1 MRFIAVFVFLIAV
14 ALAVGWFTYQNL
26 DSFAQGQVMR
36 IFGAIA
42 AVLVAILV
50 AFAVTVIRYR
60 IPKADIA
67 LVRTGGAREKIR
79 ITGGL
84 WVNTIIHEIKEISLN
99 TIRIEVIREGPEA
112 LITYDFNRGDVEVV
126 FYLKVE
132 PVESAILRAAQAL
145 GDKSMTP
152 ETVRELI
159 EPKLEGALRSVA
171 AESEIQNL
179 LQKRQEFADKVQAA
193 CGEDLETQNG
203 LTLETVSII
212 RVDQT
217 PVETLDPENRF
228 DAVGIREITEITA
241 DQEREKA
248 RIVWE
253 KEVAIVRIEVDARI
267 QQLDAE
273 QEQEWAQS
281 DQQRNIA
288 LVAAERQAETL
299 KFQYEMDQ
307 GVQEREY
314 EMKQEVEKARIAQEQ
329 AVQEREI
336 EMNRDVEVAR
346 VQQEQIVAE
355 REIEKNLIVET
366 QQIEQ
371 SKVVQLAEIEQHL
384 AVQMQKIEQ
393 EQQLAVRD
401 IEKQLT
407 IEKARIAQEE
417 AVSLRDIE
425 RDLLVQTERLG
436 QEQQV
441 QQREIEKNLVVET
454 AQIDQLRQVELAEIA
469 KILAVEVTRIAQ
481 EQQVETREIEK
492 ELFVEKARIAQ
503 EEGVSLRDIE
513 RDLLVQTERLG
524 QEQQVQQREIEKN
537 LVVETAQIDQL
548 RQVELAEIA
557 KILAVE
563 VTRIAQEQQVE
574 TREIEKELFV
584 EKARIAQEEGVSL
597 RDIERDLL
605 VQTERLGQEQQ
616 VQQREIEKNLVVET
630 SQIDQVRQ
638 VELAEIARTLNV
650 EQSRINQELRVTLS
664 DEDRNIE
671 VAQKQ
676 QVTALA
682 EKEQLL
688 AEAERM
694 GAEVSVTATEQVKE
708 AEWQR
713 EVAIIGAEAQA
724 QPIERL
730 ADAVLAEARAKAQG
744 EMAEYEARNVAE
756 QRVLVQEA
764 ILELIE
770 EAPEIIEQMVKPVEK
785 IDSIKILDMGNTDGQ
800 GGINRNNMGKLANAL
815 LDTGVISPMLKELFN
830 FADVDA
836 QQITDKIAEYL
847 ADLVNRPNAS

>member
-1 MRFIAVFVFLIAV
+1 MRFIAVIVFLIAV
-14 ALAVGWFTYQNL
+14 AVTVGWFAYQNL
-26 DSFAQGQVMR
+26 DQFGQNTVMR
-36 IFGAIA
+36 W
-42 AVLVAILV
+42 LTAILFV
-50 AFAVTVIRYR
+50 LLASLAAFAATVIRYR

-67 LVRTGGAREKIR
+67 LVRTGGAKEKIR

-84 WVNTIIHEIKEISLN
+84 WVNTIIHEIKAISLN
-99 TIRIEVIREGPEA
+99 TMRIEVIREGTEA

-132 PVESAILRAAQAL
+132 PEETDILRAAQAL

-171 AESEIQNL
+171 AESDIQDL
-179 LQKRQEFADKVQAA
+179 LQKRQEFADKVQDA
-193 CGEDLETQNG
+193 CGEDLEIQNG

-217 PVETLDPENRF
+217 PVETLDAENRF

-241 DQEREKA
+241 DQYREKVDIEQ
-248 RIVWE
+248 R
-253 KEVAIVRIEVDARI
+253 KEVAVVQIEVAARIEKFE
-267 QQLDAE
+267 AE
-273 QEQEWAQS
+273 QEQAWAES
-281 DQQRNIA
+281 DQQKNIA
-288 LVAAERQAETL
+288 IYAAEREAETL
-299 KFQYEMDQ
+299 KFQFEMEQ

-314 EMKQEVEKARIAQEQ
+314 EMKQEVERARITQEQ
-329 AVQEREI
+329 VVQEREI

-384 AVQMQKIEQ
+384 VVEMQRIEQ
-393 EQQLAVRD
+393 EQTVAVRE
-401 IEKQLT
+401 IEKVL
-407 IEKARIAQEE
+407 IVEKARIAQEE
-417 AVSLRDIE
+417 GVDLRRIE
-425 RDLLVQTERLG
+425 RDLTVQTAQLAMEQQVQQREIEKNLVVETAQIDQMRQVELAEIAKTLAVEITRIGQEQQVETREIEKQLIVEVARIAQEEGVDLRGIERELTVQTQRFA

-454 AQIDQLRQVELAEIA
+454 AQIDQMRQVELAEIA
-469 KILAVEVTRIAQ
+469 KM
-481 EQQVETREIEK
+481 
-492 ELFVEKARIAQ
+492 
-503 EEGVSLRDIE
+503 
-513 RDLLVQTERLG
+513 
-524 QEQQVQQREIEKN
+524 
-537 LVVETAQIDQL
+537 
-548 RQVELAEIA
+548 
-557 KILAVE
+557 
-563 VTRIAQEQQVE
+563 
-574 TREIEKELFV
+574 
-584 EKARIAQEEGVSL
+584 
-597 RDIERDLL
+597 
-605 VQTERLGQEQQ
+605 
-616 VQQREIEKNLVVET
+616 
-630 SQIDQVRQ
+630 
-638 VELAEIARTLNV
+638 LNV

-664 DEDRNIE
+664 DEDRKID
-671 VAQKQ
+671 VANKQ

-682 EKEQLL
+682 EKEQLV

-694 GAEVSVTATEQVKE
+694 GAEVNVTATEEVMS

-713 EVAIIGAEAQA
+713 EVAVIGAEAQA

-764 ILELIE
+764 ILELIND
-770 EAPEIIEQMVKPVEK
+770 ADDIIEQMMKPVEK
-785 IDSIKILDMGNTDGQ
+785 IDSIKILDMGNDGQ
-800 GGINRNNMGKLANAL
+800 GGINRSSMGKLANAL
-815 LDTGVISPMLKELFN
+815 LDTGAISPMLKELFN

-847 ADLVNRPNAS
+847 ADLVNRPS

>member
-1 MRFIAVFVFLIAV
+1 MRFIAVIVFLIVV
-14 ALAVGWFTYQNL
+14 AIAVGWFAFGQL
-26 DSFAQGQVMR
+26 DRFGQSDVMKWSSF
-36 IFGAIA
+36 ILII
-42 AVLVAILV
+42 LLAILA
-50 AFAVTVIRYR
+50 AFAAAVIRYR
-60 IPKADIA
+60 IPKADVA
-67 LVRTGGAREKIR
+67 LVRTGGSKEKIN
-79 ITGGL
+79 ITKGL

-99 TIRIEVIREGPEA
+99 TMRIEVIREGAEA

-132 PVESAILRAAQAL
+132 PDPDDVLRAAQAL

-171 AESEIQNL
+171 AESDIQDL
-179 LQKRQEFADKVQAA
+179 LQKRQEFADKVQEA
-193 CGEDLETQNG
+193 CGEDLEEQNG

-217 PVETLDPENRF
+217 PVETLDAENRF

-241 DQEREKA
+241 DQYREKVDIEQ
-248 RIVWE
+248 R
-253 KEVAIVRIEVDARI
+253 KEVAVVQIEVAARIEK
-267 QQLDAE
+267 LEAE
-273 QEQEWAQS
+273 QDQAWAES
-281 DQQRNIA
+281 DQQKNIA
-288 LVAAERQAETL
+288 IYAAEREAETL
-299 KFQYEMDQ
+299 KFQFEMEQ
-307 GVQEREY
+307 SVQEREY
-314 EMKQEVEKARIAQEQ
+314 VMKQEVERARITQEQ
-329 AVQEREI
+329 VVQEREI

-371 SKVVQLAEIEQHL
+371 SRVVQLAEIEQFL
-384 AVQMQKIEQ
+384 TVQLQKIEQ
-393 EQQLAVRD
+393 EQAIEVRE
-401 IEKQLT
+401 IEKVLT
-407 IEKARIAQEE
+407 VEKARIAQEE
-417 AVSLRDIE
+417 GVTLREIE
-425 RDLLVQTERLG
+425 KELIVQTERFA

-441 QQREIEKNLVVET
+441 MQREIEKNLVVET
-454 AQIDQLRQVELAEIA
+454 AQIDQMRQVETAEIA
-469 KILAVEVTRIAQ
+469 KKLTVELTRIAADQQ
-481 EQQVETREIEK
+481 EQIRGIEK
-492 ELFVEKARIAQ
+492 DLAVEKARIAQ

-513 RDLLVQTERLG
+513 KELIVQTERFA
-524 QEQQVQQREIEKN
+524 QEQQVMQREIEKN
-537 LVVETAQIDQL
+537 LVVETAQIDQM

-557 KILAVE
+557 KM
-563 VTRIAQEQQVE
+563 
-574 TREIEKELFV
+574 
-584 EKARIAQEEGVSL
+584 
-597 RDIERDLL
+597 
-605 VQTERLGQEQQ
+605 
-616 VQQREIEKNLVVET
+616 
-630 SQIDQVRQ
+630 
-638 VELAEIARTLNV
+638 LNV
-650 EQSRINQELRVTLS
+650 EQSRIGQELRVALT
-664 DEDRNIE
+664 DEDRKIE
-671 VAQKQ
+671 VANKQ

-682 EKEQLL
+682 EKEKLL

-694 GAEVSVTATEQVKE
+694 GAEVNVTATEQVME

-764 ILELIE
+764 ILELIND
-770 EAPEIIEQMVKPVEK
+770 ADDIIEQLMRPVEK

-800 GGINRNNMGKLANAL
+800 GGINRSSMGRLANAL
-815 LDTGVISPMLKELFN
+815 LDTGAISPMLKELFN

-847 ADLVNRPNAS
+847 ADLVNRPS

>member
-1 MRFIAVFVFLIAV
+1 MRFIAAIVFLIAV
-14 ALAVGWFTYQNL
+14 AIAVGWFAYQNL
-26 DSFAQGQVMR
+26 ERFGQNEVIRWLTVILFVLFASLAT
-36 IFGAIA
+36 FA
-42 AVLVAILV
+42 A
-50 AFAVTVIRYR
+50 TVIRYR

-99 TIRIEVIREGPEA
+99 TMRIEVIREGSEA

-132 PVESAILRAAQAL
+132 PEETAILRAAQAL

-171 AESEIQNL
+171 AESDIQDL
-179 LQKRQEFADKVQAA
+179 LQKRQEFADKVQST

-217 PVETLDPENRF
+217 PVETLDAENRF

-241 DQEREKA
+241 EQEREKE
-248 RIVWE
+248 RIVQE
-253 KEVAIVRIEVDARI
+253 KEVAIVQIEVDARI
-267 QQLDAE
+267 QKLEAE
-273 QEQEWAQS
+273 QQQAWAES
-281 DQQRNIA
+281 DQQKNIA
-288 LVAAERQAETL
+288 IYAAEREAETL
-299 KFQYEMDQ
+299 KFQFEMEQ

-314 EMKQEVEKARIAQEQ
+314 EMKQEVERARITQEQ
-329 AVQEREI
+329 VIQEREI
-336 EMNRDVEVAR
+336 EMNRDIEVAR

-384 AVQMQKIEQ
+384 VVQMQRIAQ
-393 EQQLAVRD
+393 EQAIAVRE
-401 IEKQLT
+401 IEKVLT
-407 IEKARIAQEE
+407 VEKARIAQEE
-417 AVSLRDIE
+417 GVALRDIE
-425 RDLLVQTERLG
+425 RDLIVQIAQRSMEQQVQQREIEKNLVVETAQIDQMRQVELAEVAKTLAVEIARIAQEQQIETRDIEKQLVVERARIAQEEGVSLRDIARDLTVQTERFS

-454 AQIDQLRQVELAEIA
+454 AQIDQMRQVSLAEIA
-469 KILAVEVTRIAQ
+469 K
-481 EQQVETREIEK
+481 
-492 ELFVEKARIAQ
+492 
-503 EEGVSLRDIE
+503 
-513 RDLLVQTERLG
+513 
-524 QEQQVQQREIEKN
+524 
-537 LVVETAQIDQL
+537 
-548 RQVELAEIA
+548 
-557 KILAVE
+557 
-563 VTRIAQEQQVE
+563 
-574 TREIEKELFV
+574 
-584 EKARIAQEEGVSL
+584 
-597 RDIERDLL
+597 
-605 VQTERLGQEQQ
+605 
-616 VQQREIEKNLVVET
+616 
-630 SQIDQVRQ
+630 
-638 VELAEIARTLNV
+638 TLTV
-650 EQSRINQELRVTLS
+650 EQTRINQELQVALT
-664 DEDRNIE
+664 DEDRKIE
-671 VAQKQ
+671 VANKQ

-682 EKEQLL
+682 EKEQLV

-694 GAEVSVTATEQVKE
+694 GAEVNVMATEQVKE

-764 ILELIE
+764 IMELIDEAADIVE
-770 EAPEIIEQMVKPVEK
+770 ELMKPVEK
-785 IDSIKILDMGNTDGQ
+785 IDSIKILDMGNNDGH
-800 GGINRNNMGKLANAL
+800 GGLNRSNMGRLANAL
-815 LDTGVISPMLKELFN
+815 LDTGAISPMLKELFN

-847 ADLVNRPNAS
+847 SDLVNRPS

>member
-1 MRFIAVFVFLIAV
+1 MRFIAVIVFLIVVAV
-14 ALAVGWFTYQNL
+14 AVGWFAFGKL
-26 DSFAQGQVMR
+26 DSFGQDNIMR
-36 IFGAIA
+36 WLTLVLIILFAILAAFGAA
-42 AVLVAILV
+42 
-50 AFAVTVIRYR
+50 VIRYR
-60 IPKADIA
+60 IPKADVA
-67 LVRTGGAREKIR
+67 LVRTGGAKEKIN
-79 ITGGL
+79 ITKGL

-99 TIRIEVIREGPEA
+99 TMRIEVIREGTEA

-132 PVESAILRAAQAL
+132 PIEDEVLRAAQAL

-171 AESEIQNL
+171 AESEIQDL
-179 LQKRQEFADKVQAA
+179 LQKRQEFADKVQEA

-217 PVETLDPENRF
+217 PVDTLDAENRF

-241 DQEREKA
+241 DQYREKVDIEQ
-248 RIVWE
+248 R
-253 KEVAIVRIEVDARI
+253 KEVAVVQIEVSARIEK
-267 QQLDAE
+267 LEAE
-273 QEQEWAQS
+273 QEQAWAES
-281 DQQRNIA
+281 DQQKNIA
-288 LVAAERQAETL
+288 IYAAEREAETI
-299 KFQYEMDQ
+299 KFQFEMEQ
-307 GVQEREY
+307 SVQEREY
-314 EMKQEVEKARIAQEQ
+314 EMKQEVERARITQEQ
-329 AVQEREI
+329 VVQEREI

-371 SKVVQLAEIEQHL
+371 SKVVQLAEIEQFL
-384 AVQMQKIEQ
+384 TVQLQKIEQ
-393 EQQLAVRD
+393 EQAIEVRE
-401 IEKQLT
+401 IEKVLT
-407 IEKARIAQEE
+407 VEKARIAQEE
-417 AVSLRDIE
+417 GVMLRDIE
-425 RDLLVQTERLG
+425 RELVVQTERFA

-441 QQREIEKNLVVET
+441 MQREIEKNLVVET

-469 KILAVEVTRIAQ
+469 KALAVEISRISADQQ
-481 EQQVETREIEK
+481 EQIRGIEK
-492 ELFVEKARIAQ
+492 ELAVEKARIAQ

-513 RDLLVQTERLG
+513 RELIVQTERFS

-537 LVVETAQIDQL
+537 LVVETAQIDQM
-548 RQVELAEIA
+548 RHVELAEIA
-557 KILAVE
+557 KM
-563 VTRIAQEQQVE
+563 
-574 TREIEKELFV
+574 
-584 EKARIAQEEGVSL
+584 
-597 RDIERDLL
+597 
-605 VQTERLGQEQQ
+605 
-616 VQQREIEKNLVVET
+616 
-630 SQIDQVRQ
+630 
-638 VELAEIARTLNV
+638 LNV
-650 EQSRINQELRVTLS
+650 EQSRIGQELRVALT
-664 DEDRNIE
+664 DEDRKID
-671 VAQKQ
+671 VANKQ

-682 EKEQLL
+682 EKEKLV

-694 GAEVSVTATEQVKE
+694 GAEVNVTATEEVMS

-713 EVAIIGAEAQA
+713 EVAVIGAEAQA

-764 ILELIE
+764 ILELIND
-770 EAPEIIEQMVKPVEK
+770 ADDIIEQMMRPVEK
-785 IDSIKILDMGNTDGQ
+785 IESIKILDMGNNDGQ
-800 GGINRNNMGKLANAL
+800 GGINRSSMGRLANAL
-815 LDTGVISPMLKELFN
+815 LDTGAISPMLKELFN

-847 ADLVNRPNAS
+847 ADLVNRPN

>member
-1 MRFIAVFVFLIAV
+1 MRFIAVVVFLIVV
-14 ALAVGWFTYQNL
+14 AIAVGWFAFGKL
-26 DSFAQGQVMR
+26 DSFGQDSVMR
-36 IFGAIA
+36 WSTF
-42 AVLVAILV
+42 VLIILLAILA
-50 AFAVTVIRYR
+50 AFAAAVIRYR
-60 IPKADIA
+60 IPKADVA
-67 LVRTGGAREKIR
+67 LVRTGGSKEKIN
-79 ITGGL
+79 ITKGL

-99 TIRIEVIREGPEA
+99 TMRIEAIREGTEA

-132 PVESAILRAAQAL
+132 PQEDDVLRAAQAL

-171 AESEIQNL
+171 AESEIQEL
-179 LQKRQEFADKVQAA
+179 LQKRQEFADKVQEA
-193 CGEDLETQNG
+193 CGEDLQTQNG

-217 PVETLDPENRF
+217 PVDTLDAENRF

-241 DQEREKA
+241 DQYREKVDIEQ
-248 RIVWE
+248 R
-253 KEVAIVRIEVDARI
+253 KEVAVVQIEVAARIEK
-267 QQLDAE
+267 LEAE
-273 QEQEWAQS
+273 QEQAWAES
-281 DQQRNIA
+281 DQQKNIA
-288 LVAAERQAETL
+288 IYAAEREAETL
-299 KFQYEMDQ
+299 KFQFEMEQ
-307 GVQEREY
+307 SVQEREY
-314 EMKQEVEKARIAQEQ
+314 EMKQEVERARITQEQ
-329 AVQEREI
+329 VVQEREI

-371 SKVVQLAEIEQHL
+371 SRVVQLAEIEQFL
-384 AVQMQKIEQ
+384 VVQLQKIEQ
-393 EQQLAVRD
+393 EQEIEVRE
-401 IEKQLT
+401 IEKVLT
-407 IEKARIAQEE
+407 VEKARIAQEE
-417 AVSLRDIE
+417 GVMLRDIE
-425 RDLLVQTERLG
+425 RELIVQTQRFA

-454 AQIDQLRQVELAEIA
+454 AQIDQMRQVETAEIA
-469 KILAVEVTRIAQ
+469 KKLTVELTRIAADQQEQIRGIEKDLAVEKAQ
-481 EQQVETREIEK
+481 
-492 ELFVEKARIAQ
+492 IAQ

-513 RDLLVQTERLG
+513 RELIVQTERFT
-524 QEQQVQQREIEKN
+524 QEQQVQQREIENN
-537 LVVETAQIDQL
+537 LVVETAQIDQM

-557 KILAVE
+557 KM
-563 VTRIAQEQQVE
+563 
-574 TREIEKELFV
+574 
-584 EKARIAQEEGVSL
+584 
-597 RDIERDLL
+597 
-605 VQTERLGQEQQ
+605 
-616 VQQREIEKNLVVET
+616 
-630 SQIDQVRQ
+630 
-638 VELAEIARTLNV
+638 LNV
-650 EQSRINQELRVTLS
+650 EQSRIGQELRVAIT
-664 DEDRNIE
+664 DEDRKIE
-671 VAQKQ
+671 VAGKQ

-682 EKEQLL
+682 EKEKLV

-694 GAEVSVTATEQVKE
+694 GAEVNVTATEEVMS

-713 EVAIIGAEAQA
+713 EVAVIGAEAQA

-764 ILELIE
+764 ILELIND
-770 EAPEIIEQMVKPVEK
+770 ADDIIEQMMRPVEK

-800 GGINRNNMGKLANAL
+800 GGINRSSMGRLANAL
-815 LDTGVISPMLKELFN
+815 LDTGAISPMLKELFN

-847 ADLVNRPNAS
+847 ADLVNRPS

>member
-1 MRFIAVFVFLIAV
+1 MRFIAVIVFLIAV
-14 ALAVGWFTYQNL
+14 AIAVGWFALQNL
-26 DSFAQGQVMR
+26 ESFGQSGVMR
-36 IFGAIA
+36 VLTFV
-42 AVLVAILV
+42 VLVLFAILAAFV
-50 AFAVTVIRYR
+50 AMVIRYR
-60 IPKADIA
+60 IPKADVA
-67 LVRTGGAREKIR
+67 LVRTGGSREKIS

-99 TIRIEVIREGPEA
+99 TMRIEVIREGPEA

-132 PVESAILRAAQAL
+132 PNQTDILRAAQAL

-171 AESEIQNL
+171 AESDIQDL
-179 LQKRQEFADKVQAA
+179 LQKRQEFADKVLSA
-193 CGEDLETQNG
+193 CGEDLEVQNG

-217 PVETLDPENRF
+217 PVETLDAENRF

-241 DQEREKA
+241 EQEREKE
-248 RIVWE
+248 RIVQE
-253 KEVAIVRIEVDARI
+253 KEVAIVQIEVDARI
-267 QQLDAE
+267 QKLEAE
-273 QEQEWAQS
+273 QQQAWAES
-281 DQQRNIA
+281 DQQKNIA
-288 LVAAERQAETL
+288 IYAAEREAETL
-299 KFQYEMDQ
+299 KFQFEMEQ

-314 EMKQEVEKARIAQEQ
+314 EMKQEVERARIAQEQ
-329 AVQEREI
+329 IVQEREI
-336 EMNRDVEVAR
+336 EMGRDIQVAR
-346 VQQEQIVAE
+346 VQQEQVVAE

-371 SKVVQLAEIEQHL
+371 SRVVQLAEIQQYL
-384 AVQMQKIEQ
+384 TVQMQRITQ
-393 EQQLAVRD
+393 EQTIAVREIEKELAV
-401 IEKQLT
+401 
-407 IEKARIAQEE
+407 EKAQIAQEE
-417 AVSLRDIE
+417 GVSLRDIE
-425 RDLLVQTERLG
+425 RQLSVQTARYS

-454 AQIDQLRQVELAEIA
+454 AQIDQMRQVEIAEIS
-469 KILAVEVTRIAQ
+469 KTLAVELTRIAREQQ
-481 EQQVETREIEK
+481 EQLRDIEK
-492 ELFVEKARIAQ
+492 DLMVEKAQIAQ

-513 RDLLVQTERLG
+513 RQLSVQTTRFS

-537 LVVETAQIDQL
+537 LVVESAQIDQM

-557 KILAVE
+557 K
-563 VTRIAQEQQVE
+563 
-574 TREIEKELFV
+574 
-584 EKARIAQEEGVSL
+584 
-597 RDIERDLL
+597 
-605 VQTERLGQEQQ
+605 
-616 VQQREIEKNLVVET
+616 
-630 SQIDQVRQ
+630 
-638 VELAEIARTLNV
+638 TLTV
-650 EQSRINQELRVTLS
+650 EQSRIGQELAVALS
-664 DEDRNIE
+664 DEDRKIGIAN
-671 VAQKQ
+671 KQ

-682 EKEQLL
+682 EKEQLVV
-688 AEAERM
+688 EAERM
-694 GAEVSVTATEQVKE
+694 GAEVNVTATEQVKE

-764 ILELIE
+764 IMELIDE
-770 EAPEIIEQMVKPVEK
+770 FPDIVEQLMRPVEK
-785 IDSIKILDMGNTDGQ
+785 IDSIKILDMGNNDGQ
-800 GGINRNNMGKLANAL
+800 GGINRSNMGRLANAL
-815 LDTGVISPMLKELFN
+815 LDTGAISPMLKELFN

-847 ADLVNRPNAS
+847 ADLVNRQR

>member
-1 MRFIAVFVFLIAV
+1 MRFIAVIVFLIAV
-14 ALAVGWFTYQNL
+14 AVAVGWFAYQNL
-26 DSFAQGQVMR
+26 DRFGQNEVIR
-36 IFGAIA
+36 W
-42 AVLVAILV
+42 LTAILFV
-50 AFAVTVIRYR
+50 LFASLATFAATVIRYR
-60 IPKADIA
+60 IPKADVA

-99 TIRIEVIREGPEA
+99 TMRIEVIREGPEA

-132 PVESAILRAAQAL
+132 PEETDILRAAQAL

-171 AESEIQNL
+171 AESDIQDL
-179 LQKRQEFADKVQAA
+179 LQKRQEFADKVQGA

-217 PVETLDPENRF
+217 PVETLDAENRF

-241 DQEREKA
+241 EQEREKE
-248 RIVWE
+248 RIVQE
-253 KEVAIVRIEVDARI
+253 KEVAIVQIEVDARI
-267 QQLDAE
+267 QKLEAE
-273 QEQEWAQS
+273 QQQAWAES
-281 DQQRNIA
+281 DQQKNIA
-288 LVAAERQAETL
+288 IYAAERQAETL
-299 KFQYEMDQ
+299 KFQFEMEQ

-314 EMKQEVEKARIAQEQ
+314 EMKQEVERARIRQEQ
-329 AVQEREI
+329 VIQEREI
-336 EMNRDVEVAR
+336 EMNRDIEVAR

-384 AVQMQKIEQ
+384 IVQMQRIAQ
-393 EQQLAVRD
+393 EQAIAVRD
-401 IEKQLT
+401 IEKVLT
-407 IEKARIAQEE
+407 VEKARIAQEE
-417 AVSLRDIE
+417 AITLRDIA
-425 RDLLVQTERLG
+425 RDLAVQTARFS

-454 AQIDQLRQVELAEIA
+454 AQIDQVRQVELAEVA
-469 KILAVEVTRIAQ
+469 KILAVEIARIAQ
-481 EQQVETREIEK
+481 EQQVETRDIEK
-492 ELFVEKARIAQ
+492 ELIVDKARIAQ
-503 EEGVSLRDIE
+503 EEGVMLRDIA
-513 RDLLVQTERLG
+513 RDLAVQTTRFS

-537 LVVETAQIDQL
+537 LVVETAQIDQV
-548 RQVELAEIA
+548 RQVSLAEIA
-557 KILAVE
+557 KIL
-563 VTRIAQEQQVE
+563 T
-574 TREIEKELFV
+574 
-584 EKARIAQEEGVSL
+584 
-597 RDIERDLL
+597 
-605 VQTERLGQEQQ
+605 
-616 VQQREIEKNLVVET
+616 
-630 SQIDQVRQ
+630 
-638 VELAEIARTLNV
+638 V
-650 EQSRINQELRVTLS
+650 EQTRINQELQVALT
-664 DEDRNIE
+664 DEDRKIE
-671 VAQKQ
+671 VANKQ

-682 EKEQLL
+682 EKEQLV

-694 GAEVSVTATEQVKE
+694 GAEVGVTATEQVKE

-764 ILELIE
+764 ILELID
-770 EAPEIIEQMVKPVEK
+770 EAPDILEELMKPVEK
-785 IDSIKILDMGNTDGQ
+785 IDSIKILDMGNNDGQ
-800 GGINRNNMGKLANAL
+800 GGLNRSNMGRLANAL
-815 LDTGVISPMLKELFN
+815 LDTGAISPMLKELFN

-847 ADLVNRPNAS
+847 SDLVNRPS

>member
-1 MRFIAVFVFLIAV
+1 MRFIAAIVFLIAV
-14 ALAVGWFTYQNL
+14 AIAVGWFAYQNL
-26 DSFAQGQVMR
+26 DRFGQNQVIRWLTVILFVLFASLAT
-36 IFGAIA
+36 FA
-42 AVLVAILV
+42 A
-50 AFAVTVIRYR
+50 TVIRYR
-60 IPKADIA
+60 IPKADVA

-99 TIRIEVIREGPEA
+99 TMRIEVIREGPEA

-132 PVESAILRAAQAL
+132 PEENDILRAAQAL

-171 AESEIQNL
+171 AESDIQDL
-179 LQKRQEFADKVQAA
+179 LQKRQEFADKVQSA
-193 CGEDLETQNG
+193 CGEDLEIQNG

-217 PVETLDPENRF
+217 PVETLDAENRF

-241 DQEREKA
+241 EQEREKE
-248 RIVWE
+248 RIVQE
-253 KEVAIVRIEVDARI
+253 KEVAIVQIEVDARI
-267 QQLDAE
+267 QKLEAE
-273 QEQEWAQS
+273 QQQAWAES
-281 DQQRNIA
+281 DQQKNIA
-288 LVAAERQAETL
+288 IYAAEREAETL
-299 KFQYEMDQ
+299 KFQFEMEQ

-314 EMKQEVEKARIAQEQ
+314 EMKQEVERARIRQEQ
-329 AVQEREI
+329 VIQEREI
-336 EMNRDVEVAR
+336 EMNRDIEVAR

-384 AVQMQKIEQ
+384 VVQMQRIAQ
-393 EQQLAVRD
+393 EQAITVRE
-401 IEKQLT
+401 IEKVLT
-407 IEKARIAQEE
+407 VEKARIAQEE
-417 AVSLRDIE
+417 GISLRDIE
-425 RDLLVQTERLG
+425 RDLRVQVERFS

-454 AQIDQLRQVELAEIA
+454 AQIDQMRQVELAEIA
-469 KILAVEVTRIAQ
+469 K
-481 EQQVETREIEK
+481 
-492 ELFVEKARIAQ
+492 
-503 EEGVSLRDIE
+503 
-513 RDLLVQTERLG
+513 
-524 QEQQVQQREIEKN
+524 
-537 LVVETAQIDQL
+537 
-548 RQVELAEIA
+548 
-557 KILAVE
+557 
-563 VTRIAQEQQVE
+563 
-574 TREIEKELFV
+574 
-584 EKARIAQEEGVSL
+584 
-597 RDIERDLL
+597 
-605 VQTERLGQEQQ
+605 
-616 VQQREIEKNLVVET
+616 
-630 SQIDQVRQ
+630 
-638 VELAEIARTLNV
+638 TLTV
-650 EQSRINQELRVTLS
+650 EQTRINQELQVAIT
-664 DEDRNIE
+664 DEDRKID
-671 VAQKQ
+671 VANKQ

-682 EKEQLL
+682 EKEQLV

-694 GAEVSVTATEQVKE
+694 GAEVNVTATEQVKE

-764 ILELIE
+764 IMELIN
-770 EAPEIIEQMVKPVEK
+770 EADDIIEQLMRPVEK
-785 IDSIKILDMGNTDGQ
+785 IDSIKILDMGNNDGQ
-800 GGINRNNMGKLANAL
+800 GGLNRSNMGRLANAL
-815 LDTGVISPMLKELFN
+815 LDTGAISPMLKELFN

-847 ADLVNRPNAS
+847 ADLVNRPS

>member
-1 MRFIAVFVFLIAV
+1 MRFIAAIVFLIAV
-14 ALAVGWFTYQNL
+14 AIAVGWFAYQNL
-26 DSFAQGQVMR
+26 DRFGQNQVIRWLTVILFVLFASLAT
-36 IFGAIA
+36 FA
-42 AVLVAILV
+42 A
-50 AFAVTVIRYR
+50 TVIRYR

-99 TIRIEVIREGPEA
+99 TMRIEVIREGPEA

-132 PVESAILRAAQAL
+132 PEETDILRAAQAL

-171 AESEIQNL
+171 AESDIQDL
-179 LQKRQEFADKVQAA
+179 LQKRQEFADKVQSA
-193 CGEDLETQNG
+193 CGEDLEIQNG

-217 PVETLDPENRF
+217 PVETLDAENRF

-241 DQEREKA
+241 EQEREKE
-248 RIVWE
+248 RIVQE
-253 KEVAIVRIEVDARI
+253 KEVAIVQIEVDARI
-267 QQLDAE
+267 QKLEAE
-273 QEQEWAQS
+273 QQQAWAES
-281 DQQRNIA
+281 DQQKNIA
-288 LVAAERQAETL
+288 IYAAEREAETL
-299 KFQYEMDQ
+299 KFQFEMEQ

-314 EMKQEVEKARIAQEQ
+314 EMKQEVERARIRQEQ
-329 AVQEREI
+329 VIQEREI
-336 EMNRDVEVAR
+336 EMNRDIEVAR

-384 AVQMQKIEQ
+384 VVQMQRIAQ
-393 EQQLAVRD
+393 EQTIAVRE
-401 IEKQLT
+401 IEKVLT
-407 IEKARIAQEE
+407 VEKARIAQEE
-417 AVSLRDIE
+417 GVMLRDIE
-425 RDLLVQTERLG
+425 RELAVQTARLS

-454 AQIDQLRQVELAEIA
+454 AQIDQMRQVELAEVAKTLTVEIA
-469 KILAVEVTRIAQ
+469 RIAQ
-481 EQQVETREIEK
+481 EQQIETRDIEK
-492 ELFVEKARIAQ
+492 QLAVERARIAQ
-503 EEGVSLRDIE
+503 EEGISLRDIE
-513 RDLLVQTERLG
+513 RDLTVQTTRFS

-537 LVVETAQIDQL
+537 LVIETAQIDQM
-548 RQVELAEIA
+548 RQVSLAEIA
-557 KILAVE
+557 K
-563 VTRIAQEQQVE
+563 
-574 TREIEKELFV
+574 
-584 EKARIAQEEGVSL
+584 
-597 RDIERDLL
+597 
-605 VQTERLGQEQQ
+605 
-616 VQQREIEKNLVVET
+616 
-630 SQIDQVRQ
+630 
-638 VELAEIARTLNV
+638 TLTV
-650 EQSRINQELRVTLS
+650 EQTRINQELQVALT
-664 DEDRNIE
+664 DEDRKID
-671 VAQKQ
+671 VANKQ

-682 EKEQLL
+682 EKEQLV

-694 GAEVSVTATEQVKE
+694 GAEVNVTATEQVKE

-764 ILELIE
+764 IMELID
-770 EAPEIIEQMVKPVEK
+770 EAPDIIEELMKPVEK
-785 IDSIKILDMGNTDGQ
+785 IDSIKILDMGNNDGQ
-800 GGINRNNMGKLANAL
+800 GGINRSNMGRLANAL
-815 LDTGVISPMLKELFN
+815 LDTGAISPMLKELFN

-847 ADLVNRPNAS
+847 SDLVNRPS

>member
-1 MRFIAVFVFLIAV
+1 MRFIAVIVFLIAV
-14 ALAVGWFTYQNL
+14 AIAVGWFAFKNL
-26 DSFAQGQVMR
+26 DSLGQSAVMR
-36 IFGAIA
+36 MLTF
-42 AVLVAILV
+42 VLIVLLAILAAFV
-50 AFAVTVIRYR
+50 AMVIRYR

-67 LVRTGGAREKIR
+67 LVRTGGAREKIS

-99 TIRIEVIREGPEA
+99 TMRIEVIREGPEA

-132 PVESAILRAAQAL
+132 PNQIDILRAAQAL

-171 AESEIQNL
+171 AESEIQDL
-179 LQKRQEFADKVQAA
+179 LQKRQEFADKVQST
-193 CGEDLETQNG
+193 CGEDLEIQNG

-217 PVETLDPENRF
+217 PVETLDAENRF

-241 DQEREKA
+241 EQEREKE
-248 RIVWE
+248 RIVQE
-253 KEVAIVRIEVDARI
+253 KEVAIVQIEVDARI
-267 QQLDAE
+267 QKLEAE
-273 QEQEWAQS
+273 QQQAWAES
-281 DQQRNIA
+281 DQQKNISIY
-288 LVAAERQAETL
+288 AAEREAETL
-299 KFQYEMDQ
+299 KFQFEMEQ

-314 EMKQEVEKARIAQEQ
+314 EMKQEVERARIRQEQ
-329 AVQEREI
+329 VVQEREI
-336 EMNRDVEVAR
+336 EMNRDIEVAR
-346 VQQEQIVAE
+346 VQQEQVVAE

-371 SKVVQLAEIEQHL
+371 SKVVQLAEIQQYL
-384 AVQMQKIEQ
+384 TVQMQKIEQ
-393 EQQLAVRD
+393 EQILAVRE
-401 IEKQLT
+401 IEKELT

-417 AVSLRDIE
+417 GVSLRDIE
-425 RDLLVQTERLG
+425 RELAVLTARYSQEQQVQQREIEKNLVVETAQIDQMRQVEIAEISKSLAVELTRIARDQQEQIRGIEKILMVEKARIVQEEGVSLRDIERELAVLTARFG

-454 AQIDQLRQVELAEIA
+454 AQIDQMRQVELAEIA
-469 KILAVEVTRIAQ
+469 K
-481 EQQVETREIEK
+481 
-492 ELFVEKARIAQ
+492 
-503 EEGVSLRDIE
+503 
-513 RDLLVQTERLG
+513 
-524 QEQQVQQREIEKN
+524 
-537 LVVETAQIDQL
+537 
-548 RQVELAEIA
+548 
-557 KILAVE
+557 
-563 VTRIAQEQQVE
+563 
-574 TREIEKELFV
+574 
-584 EKARIAQEEGVSL
+584 
-597 RDIERDLL
+597 
-605 VQTERLGQEQQ
+605 
-616 VQQREIEKNLVVET
+616 
-630 SQIDQVRQ
+630 
-638 VELAEIARTLNV
+638 TLSV
-650 EQSRINQELRVTLS
+650 EQSRIGQELQVALV
-664 DEDRNIE
+664 DEDRKID
-671 VAQKQ
+671 VANKQ

-682 EKEQLL
+682 EKEQLV

-694 GAEVSVTATEQVKE
+694 GAEVNVTATEQVKE

-764 ILELIE
+764 IMELIDE
-770 EAPEIIEQMVKPVEK
+770 FPEIVEQLMRPVEK
-785 IDSIKILDMGNTDGQ
+785 IDSIKILDMGNNDGQ
-800 GGINRNNMGKLANAL
+800 GGINRSNMGRLANAL
-815 LDTGVISPMLKELFN
+815 LDTGAISPMLKELFN

-847 ADLVNRPNAS
+847 ADLVNRPN

>member
-1 MRFIAVFVFLIAV
+1 MRFIAVIVFLIAV
-14 ALAVGWFTYQNL
+14 AVAVGWFAYQNL
-26 DSFAQGQVMR
+26 DQFGQNDVMR
-36 IFGAIA
+36 W
-42 AVLVAILV
+42 LTAILFV
-50 AFAVTVIRYR
+50 LLASLVTFAAIVIRYR

-67 LVRTGGAREKIR
+67 LVRTGGAKEKIR

-99 TIRIEVIREGPEA
+99 TMRIEVIREGTEA

-132 PVESAILRAAQAL
+132 PEETEILRAAQAL

-171 AESEIQNL
+171 AESEIQDL
-179 LQKRQEFADKVQAA
+179 LQKRQEFADKVQET

-203 LTLETVSII
+203 LTLETVSVI

-217 PVETLDPENRF
+217 PVETLDAENRF

-241 DQEREKA
+241 EQEREKT
-248 RIVWE
+248 RIVQE
-253 KEVAIVRIEVDARI
+253 KEVAIVQIEVDARI
-267 QQLDAE
+267 QKLEAE
-273 QEQEWAQS
+273 QQQAWAES
-281 DQQRNIA
+281 DQQKNIA
-288 LVAAERQAETL
+288 IYAAEREAETL
-299 KFQYEMDQ
+299 KFQFEMEQ

-314 EMKQEVEKARIAQEQ
+314 EMKQEVERARITQEQ
-329 AVQEREI
+329 VVQEREI
-336 EMNRDVEVAR
+336 EMNRDIEVAR
-346 VQQEQIVAE
+346 VQQEQVVAE

-384 AVQMQKIEQ
+384 VVQMQRIEQ
-393 EQQLAVRD
+393 EQTVAVREIEKVLAV
-401 IEKQLT
+401 
-407 IEKARIAQEE
+407 EKARIAQEE
-417 AVSLRDIE
+417 GVSLRSVERDLTVQTAQLAMEQQVQQREIEKNLVVETAQIDQMRQVELAEIAKTLAVEITQIARDQQVETRDIEKQLIVEKARIAQEEGVSLRDIARE
-425 RDLLVQTERLG
+425 LAVQTERFS

-454 AQIDQLRQVELAEIA
+454 AQIDQMRQVELSEIA
-469 KILAVEVTRIAQ
+469 K
-481 EQQVETREIEK
+481 
-492 ELFVEKARIAQ
+492 
-503 EEGVSLRDIE
+503 
-513 RDLLVQTERLG
+513 LLT
-524 QEQQVQQREIEKN
+524 
-537 LVVETAQIDQL
+537 
-548 RQVELAEIA
+548 
-557 KILAVE
+557 
-563 VTRIAQEQQVE
+563 
-574 TREIEKELFV
+574 
-584 EKARIAQEEGVSL
+584 
-597 RDIERDLL
+597 
-605 VQTERLGQEQQ
+605 
-616 VQQREIEKNLVVET
+616 
-630 SQIDQVRQ
+630 
-638 VELAEIARTLNV
+638 V

-664 DEDRNIE
+664 DEDRKID
-671 VAQKQ
+671 VANKQ

-682 EKEQLL
+682 EKEQLV

-694 GAEVSVTATEQVKE
+694 GAEVNVMATEQVKE

-764 ILELIE
+764 IMELIDE
-770 EAPEIIEQMVKPVEK
+770 FPDIVEQLMRPVEK
-785 IDSIKILDMGNTDGQ
+785 IDSIKILDMGNNDGQ
-800 GGINRNNMGKLANAL
+800 GGLNRSNMGRLANAL
-815 LDTGVISPMLKELFN
+815 LDTGAISPMLKELFN

-847 ADLVNRPNAS
+847 ADLVNRPN

>member
-1 MRFIAVFVFLIAV
+1 MRFIAVIVFLIAV
-14 ALAVGWFTYQNL
+14 AIAVGWFALQNL
-26 DSFAQGQVMR
+26 ESFGQSGVMR
-36 IFGAIA
+36 VLTFV
-42 AVLVAILV
+42 VLVLFAILAAFV
-50 AFAVTVIRYR
+50 AMVIRYR
-60 IPKADIA
+60 IPKADVA
-67 LVRTGGAREKIR
+67 LVRTGGSREKIS

-99 TIRIEVIREGPEA
+99 TMRIEVIREGPEA

-132 PVESAILRAAQAL
+132 PNQTDILRAAQAL

-171 AESEIQNL
+171 AESDIQDL
-179 LQKRQEFADKVQAA
+179 LQKRQEFADKVLSA
-193 CGEDLETQNG
+193 CGEDLEIQNG

-217 PVETLDPENRF
+217 PVETLDAENRF

-241 DQEREKA
+241 EQEREKE
-248 RIVWE
+248 RIVQE
-253 KEVAIVRIEVDARI
+253 KEVAIVQIEVDARI
-267 QQLDAE
+267 QKLEAE
-273 QEQEWAQS
+273 QQQAWAES
-281 DQQRNIA
+281 DQQKNIA
-288 LVAAERQAETL
+288 IYAAEREAETL
-299 KFQYEMDQ
+299 KFQFEMEQ

-314 EMKQEVEKARIAQEQ
+314 EMKQEVERARITQEQ
-329 AVQEREI
+329 IVQEREI
-336 EMNRDVEVAR
+336 EMGRDIQVAR
-346 VQQEQIVAE
+346 VQQEQVVAE

-371 SKVVQLAEIEQHL
+371 SRVVQLAEIQQYL
-384 AVQMQKIEQ
+384 TVQMQRITQ
-393 EQQLAVRD
+393 EQTIAVRE
-401 IEKQLT
+401 IEKELA

-417 AVSLRDIE
+417 GVSLRDIE
-425 RDLLVQTERLG
+425 RQLSVQTARYS

-454 AQIDQLRQVELAEIA
+454 AQIDQMRQVEIAEIS
-469 KILAVEVTRIAQ
+469 KTLAVELTRIAREQQ
-481 EQQVETREIEK
+481 EQLRDIEK
-492 ELFVEKARIAQ
+492 DLMVEKAQIAQ

-513 RDLLVQTERLG
+513 RQLSVQTTRFS

-537 LVVETAQIDQL
+537 LVVESAQIDQM

-557 KILAVE
+557 K
-563 VTRIAQEQQVE
+563 
-574 TREIEKELFV
+574 
-584 EKARIAQEEGVSL
+584 
-597 RDIERDLL
+597 
-605 VQTERLGQEQQ
+605 
-616 VQQREIEKNLVVET
+616 
-630 SQIDQVRQ
+630 
-638 VELAEIARTLNV
+638 TLTV
-650 EQSRINQELRVTLS
+650 EQSRIGQELAVALS
-664 DEDRNIE
+664 DEDRKIGIAN
-671 VAQKQ
+671 KQ

-682 EKEQLL
+682 EKEQLVV
-688 AEAERM
+688 EAERM
-694 GAEVSVTATEQVKE
+694 GAEVNVTATEQVKE

-764 ILELIE
+764 IMELIDE
-770 EAPEIIEQMVKPVEK
+770 FPDIVEQLMRPVEK
-785 IDSIKILDMGNTDGQ
+785 IDSIKILDMGNNDGQ
-800 GGINRNNMGKLANAL
+800 GGINRSNMGRLANAL
-815 LDTGVISPMLKELFN
+815 LDTGAISPMLKELFN

-847 ADLVNRPNAS
+847 ADLVNRQS

>member
-1 MRFIAVFVFLIAV
+1 MRFIAVIVFLIVV
-14 ALAVGWFTYQNL
+14 AIAVGWFAFGKL
-26 DSFAQGQVMR
+26 ESFGQDNIMKWLTFAL
-36 IFGAIA
+36 IILF
-42 AVLVAILV
+42 AILA
-50 AFAVTVIRYR
+50 AFAAAVIRYR
-60 IPKADIA
+60 IPKADVA
-67 LVRTGGAREKIR
+67 LVRTGGSKEKIH
-79 ITGGL
+79 ITKGL

-99 TIRIEVIREGPEA
+99 TMRIEVIREGSEA

-132 PVESAILRAAQAL
+132 PVEDAILRAAQAL

-171 AESEIQNL
+171 AESHIQDL
-179 LQKRQEFADKVQAA
+179 LQKRQEFADKVQET
-193 CGEDLETQNG
+193 CGEDLEIQNG

-217 PVETLDPENRF
+217 AVEILDAENRF

-241 DQEREKA
+241 EQERE
-248 RIVWE
+248 RIDIIQR
-253 KEVAIVRIEVDARI
+253 KEVAIVQIEVAARIEKFE
-267 QQLDAE
+267 AE
-273 QEQEWAQS
+273 QEQAWAES
-281 DQQRNIA
+281 DQQKNIA
-288 LVAAERQAETL
+288 IYAAEREAETL
-299 KFQYEMDQ
+299 KFQFEMEQ

-314 EMKQEVEKARIAQEQ
+314 EMKQEVERARILQEQ
-329 AVQEREI
+329 IVQEREI

-371 SKVVQLAEIEQHL
+371 SRVVQLAEIEQFL
-384 AVQMQKIEQ
+384 TVQMQKIEQ
-393 EQQLAVRD
+393 EQTIDVRE
-401 IEKQLT
+401 IEKHLMV
-407 IEKARIAQEE
+407 EKARIAQEE
-417 AVSLRDIE
+417 GVMLRDIE
-425 RDLLVQTERLG
+425 RELTVQTERFS

-454 AQIDQLRQVELAEIA
+454 AQIDQLRQVELAEVAKMLIVEIA
-469 KILAVEVTRIAQ
+469 KIGQ

-492 ELFVEKARIAQ
+492 QLMVEKARIAQ
-503 EEGVSLRDIE
+503 EEGVMLRDIE
-513 RDLLVQTERLG
+513 RELTVQTERFG

-537 LVVETAQIDQL
+537 LVVETAQIGQM

-557 KILAVE
+557 KML
-563 VTRIAQEQQVE
+563 T
-574 TREIEKELFV
+574 
-584 EKARIAQEEGVSL
+584 
-597 RDIERDLL
+597 
-605 VQTERLGQEQQ
+605 
-616 VQQREIEKNLVVET
+616 
-630 SQIDQVRQ
+630 
-638 VELAEIARTLNV
+638 V
-650 EQSRINQELRVTLS
+650 EQSRIGQELRVTIS
-664 DEDRNIE
+664 DEDRKIE
-671 VAQKQ
+671 VASKE

-682 EKEQLL
+682 EKEKLV

-694 GAEVSVTATEQVKE
+694 GAEVDVTATEQVKG

-713 EVAIIGAEAQA
+713 EVAVISAEGQA

-764 ILELIE
+764 VLELIND
-770 EAPEIIEQMVKPVEK
+770 ADGIIEQLMKPVEK
-785 IDSIKILDMGNTDGQ
+785 IDSIKILDMGNNDGQ
-800 GGINRNNMGKLANAL
+800 GGINRSNMGRLANAL
-815 LDTGVISPMLKELFN
+815 LDTGAISPMLKELFN

-847 ADLVNRPNAS
+847 ADLVNRPS

>member
-1 MRFIAVFVFLIAV
+1 MRFIAVIVFLIAV
-14 ALAVGWFTYQNL
+14 AVAVGWFAYQNL
-26 DSFAQGQVMR
+26 DRFGQNEVIR
-36 IFGAIA
+36 W
-42 AVLVAILV
+42 LTAILFV
-50 AFAVTVIRYR
+50 LFASLATFAATVIRYR

-99 TIRIEVIREGPEA
+99 TMRIEVIREGPEA

-132 PVESAILRAAQAL
+132 PEETDILRAAQAL

-171 AESEIQNL
+171 AESHIQDL
-179 LQKRQEFADKVQAA
+179 LQKRQEFADKVQSA

-217 PVETLDPENRF
+217 PVETLDAENRF

-241 DQEREKA
+241 EQEREKE
-248 RIVWE
+248 RIVQE
-253 KEVAIVRIEVDARI
+253 KEVAIVQIEVDARI
-267 QQLDAE
+267 QKLEAE
-273 QEQEWAQS
+273 QQQAWAES
-281 DQQRNIA
+281 DQQKNIA
-288 LVAAERQAETL
+288 IYAAEREAETL
-299 KFQYEMDQ
+299 KFQFEMEQ

-314 EMKQEVEKARIAQEQ
+314 EMKQEVERARIRQEQ
-329 AVQEREI
+329 VIQEREI
-336 EMNRDVEVAR
+336 EMNRDIEVAR

-384 AVQMQKIEQ
+384 VVQMQRIAQ
-393 EQQLAVRD
+393 EQAIAVRE
-401 IEKQLT
+401 IEKVLT
-407 IEKARIAQEE
+407 VEKARIAQEE
-417 AVSLRDIE
+417 GVMLRDIE
-425 RDLLVQTERLG
+425 RDLTVQTTRFS

-454 AQIDQLRQVELAEIA
+454 AQIDQMRQVELAEVA
-469 KILAVEVTRIAQ
+469 KTLAVEIARIAQ
-481 EQQVETREIEK
+481 EQQVETRDIEK
-492 ELFVEKARIAQ
+492 LLVVEKARIAQ
-503 EEGVSLRDIE
+503 QEGVSLRGVE
-513 RDLLVQTERLG
+513 RDLTVQTAQLG
-524 QEQQVQQREIEKN
+524 MEQQVQQREIEKN
-537 LVVETAQIDQL
+537 LVVETAQIDQI
-548 RQVELAEIA
+548 RQVSLAEIA
-557 KILAVE
+557 K
-563 VTRIAQEQQVE
+563 
-574 TREIEKELFV
+574 
-584 EKARIAQEEGVSL
+584 
-597 RDIERDLL
+597 
-605 VQTERLGQEQQ
+605 
-616 VQQREIEKNLVVET
+616 
-630 SQIDQVRQ
+630 
-638 VELAEIARTLNV
+638 TLTV
-650 EQSRINQELRVTLS
+650 EQTRINQELQVALT
-664 DEDRNIE
+664 DEDRKID
-671 VAQKQ
+671 VANKQ

-682 EKEQLL
+682 EKEQLA

-694 GAEVSVTATEQVKE
+694 GAEVNVTATEQVKE

-764 ILELIE
+764 ILELIND
-770 EAPEIIEQMVKPVEK
+770 ADDIIEQLMKPVEK
-785 IDSIKILDMGNTDGQ
+785 IDSIKILDMGNNDGQ
-800 GGINRNNMGKLANAL
+800 GGLNRSNMGRLANAL
-815 LDTGVISPMLKELFN
+815 LDTSAISPMLKELFN

-847 ADLVNRPNAS
+847 ADLVNRPS

>member
-1 MRFIAVFVFLIAV
+1 MRFIAVIVFLIAV
-14 ALAVGWFTYQNL
+14 AIAVGWFAYDNL
-26 DSFAQGQVMR
+26 DQFGQNEIIR
-36 IFGAIA
+36 WLA
-42 AVLVAILV
+42 AILV
-50 AFAVTVIRYR
+50 VLLASLVTFAAIVIRYR

-67 LVRTGGAREKIR
+67 LVRTGGAKEKIR

-99 TIRIEVIREGPEA
+99 TMRIEVIREGTEA

-132 PVESAILRAAQAL
+132 PEENDILRAAQAL

-171 AESEIQNL
+171 AESEIQDL

-217 PVETLDPENRF
+217 PVETLDAENRF

-241 DQEREKA
+241 DQYREKVDIEQ
-248 RIVWE
+248 R
-253 KEVAIVRIEVDARI
+253 KEVAVVQIEVAARIEK
-267 QQLDAE
+267 LEAE
-273 QEQEWAQS
+273 QEQAWAES
-281 DQQRNIA
+281 DQQKNIA
-288 LVAAERQAETL
+288 IYAAEREAETL
-299 KFQYEMDQ
+299 KFQFEMEQ

-314 EMKQEVEKARIAQEQ
+314 EMKQEVERARITQEQ
-329 AVQEREI
+329 VVQEREI

-384 AVQMQKIEQ
+384 VVQMQRIEQ
-393 EQQLAVRD
+393 EQTVEVRE
-401 IEKQLT
+401 IEKAL
-407 IEKARIAQEE
+407 IVEKARIAQEE
-417 AVSLRDIE
+417 GVSLRSIERDLTVQTVQLAMEQQVQQREIEKNLVVETAQIDQMRQVELAEIAKTLAVEITRIAQEQQVETREIEKELMVEKAKIAQEEGVSLRDIE
-425 RDLLVQTERLG
+425 RELVVQTTRFA

-454 AQIDQLRQVELAEIA
+454 AQIDQMRQVELAEIA
-469 KILAVEVTRIAQ
+469 KM
-481 EQQVETREIEK
+481 
-492 ELFVEKARIAQ
+492 
-503 EEGVSLRDIE
+503 
-513 RDLLVQTERLG
+513 
-524 QEQQVQQREIEKN
+524 
-537 LVVETAQIDQL
+537 
-548 RQVELAEIA
+548 
-557 KILAVE
+557 
-563 VTRIAQEQQVE
+563 
-574 TREIEKELFV
+574 
-584 EKARIAQEEGVSL
+584 
-597 RDIERDLL
+597 
-605 VQTERLGQEQQ
+605 
-616 VQQREIEKNLVVET
+616 
-630 SQIDQVRQ
+630 
-638 VELAEIARTLNV
+638 LNV
-650 EQSRINQELRVTLS
+650 EQSRINQELRVALS
-664 DEDRNIE
+664 DEDRKID
-671 VAQKQ
+671 VANKQ

-682 EKEQLL
+682 EKEQLV

-694 GAEVSVTATEQVKE
+694 GAEVNVTATEEVMS

-713 EVAIIGAEAQA
+713 EVAVIGAEAQA

-764 ILELIE
+764 ILELIND
-770 EAPEIIEQMVKPVEK
+770 ADDIIEQLMKPVEK
-785 IDSIKILDMGNTDGQ
+785 IDSIKILDMGSDGQ
-800 GGINRNNMGKLANAL
+800 GGINRSNMGRLANAL
-815 LDTGVISPMLKELFN
+815 LDTGAISPMLKELFN

-847 ADLVNRPNAS
+847 ADLVNRPS